1 MRKWRRSFAHLKN
14 ATLRNTI
21 LDILNNPAEGQ
32 KIPEGITADD
42 CPAGFVKANAD
53 EIIALA
59 GLLHRCSEMERELT
73 AAKGSIS
80 ILEEKLGNAKREF
93 YREQADYEAY
103 IQDNIF
109 LKGLIEG
116 KRKE

>member
-14 ATLRNTI
+14 ATLRNTV
-21 LDILNNPAEGQ
+21 LDILNDPAEGQ
-32 KIPEGITADD
+32 KIPDCITAND
-42 CPAGFVKANAD
+42 CPADFVRAHAD
-53 EIIALA
+53 EIIELA
-59 GLLHRCSEMERELT
+59 GLLHRCSEMEREL
-73 AAKGSIS
+73 AEAKGSIS
-80 ILEEKLGNAKREF
+80 VLEEKLGNAKREF